1 MILTQASGAAV
12 DGLGFLHRSKITV
25 PRCEMVARP
34 ELVARLEEAARG
46 KLTILSAPA
55 GWGKT
60 SLLTQWAQT
69 SELAVA
75 WVLLDEDDNNPTRF
89 FRYVATSLDTLAPGI
104 ADDVLTMLRS
114 AEPAPASQLVEAL
127 IEPLAALP
135 APAALVLDDYHL
147 IEDEGVHAGIAALL
161 DGLPPTLRLV
171 IATRA
176 DLPFPLGR
184 LRAYGEV
191 TELRAADVR
200 FDETEAAAL
209 FAMTPG
215 VTLSSDDV
223 AALVARTEG
232 WVAALRLAALSL
244 RGRSDP
250 SGVIENFGGT
260 HRDIA
265 DYLGEEVLANL
276 PPDLRTF
283 LIETSILDRLC
294 GPLADAVTGRGDG
307 QAMLERLEAANL
319 FLLPLD
325 AERRWYRYHGLFS
338 DLLRTQLA
346 RTGADGVEHE
356 RALHRRAAAW
366 FTAEGILADAITH
379 TLVAGDS
386 VAAAALIDRAA
397 HDAFYSGETRALIQW
412 VEALP
417 PDLLADYTHLLHAYA
432 WALIRT
438 GRLDDAETLT
448 DRIEC
453 DFHANGDT
461 AAERGLGAVVAA
473 IRSRIAAYRGEH
485 AQTISY
491 AEQSLALIDDTRH
504 PLRGDAALGR
514 GFALDALSETDTAAD
529 AFANALRI
537 GWATEHMQA
546 ILWGARY
553 LASVRIVQG
562 RLDDAEVLIADN
574 LDRVRREH
582 PAAGATLSALLIS
595 RGEVHYERNRLAE
608 ARRDIVAGL
617 SLAHRAGDAKILMN
631 GYVARAL
638 LEQAEGQPDAA
649 AATVARAVQ
658 VFGGTFSAAVQ
669 AWLALRQG
677 NLSAAQRWAAGTG
690 LNGSSAAAN
699 PAIPPAGEIEKI
711 IHGRILLAS
720 GQVDEAIDGLERL
733 LAATDAAGRTRRS
746 IELLALLAIGY
757 ADTGER
763 ARAVATLDQALDRA
777 EPEGFL
783 RLLVD
788 VGPALAPLL
797 RETLRT
803 GGGRQ
808 LPRSRRAYVVKLL
821 AALAAEEPAGPA
833 AAPPGLAEPLTE
845 REREVLQ
852 LIAAGRSNREIAGE
866 LFVAEGTIKAHV
878 HNIYGKLMVRSR
890 TEAIAY
896 AHELRLLGA

>member
-1 MILTQASGAAV
+1 MIPTQATGSAA

-25 PRCEMVARP
+25 PRCALVARP
-34 ELVARLEEAARG
+34 QLVARLEEAARG

-60 SLLTQWAQT
+60 SLLTQWSQG

-89 FRYVATSLDTLAPGI
+89 FRYVATALDGLSPGI

-114 AEPAPASQLVEAL
+114 DAPAPARQLAAAL

-135 APAALVLDDYHL
+135 VPAALVLDDYHL
-147 IEDEGVHAGIAALL
+147 IEDESVHAGVAALL

-184 LRAYGEV
+184 LRAAGEV

-215 VTLSSDDV
+215 VTVSQDDV

-244 RGRSDP
+244 RGRPDP
-250 SGVIENFGGT
+250 SSVIEGFGGT

-265 DYLGEEVLANL
+265 DYLGEEVMAHL
-276 PPDLRTF
+276 PPDLRAF

-319 FLLPLD
+319 FLMPLD
-325 AERRWYRYHGLFS
+325 AERRWYRYHGLFA

-346 RTGADGVEHE
+346 RTGANGVDHE
-356 RALHRRAAAW
+356 RELHRRAAAW
-366 FTAEGILADAITH
+366 HEQEGLLGDAITH
-379 TLVAGDS
+379 TLAAGDK
-386 VAAAALIDRAA
+386 ATAAALIDRAA

-417 PDLLADYTHLLHAYA
+417 SDLLADYPHLLHAYA

-438 GRLDDAETLT
+438 GRLDEAETLT
-448 DRIEC
+448 DRIER
-453 DFHANGDT
+453 DLHADGDV
-461 AAERGLGAVVAA
+461 AAERSLGAVVAA
-473 IRSRIAAYRGEH
+473 IRSRIAAYRGDH
-485 AQTISY
+485 AQTIAY
-491 AEQSLALIDDTRH
+491 AEASLALIDDPRH
-504 PLRGDAALGR
+504 ALRGDAALGR
-514 GFALDALSETDTAAD
+514 GFARNALGETDAAAA
-529 AFANALRI
+529 AFGEAIRI

-553 LASVRIVQG
+553 LAVVRLVQG
-562 RLDDAEVLIADN
+562 RLGDAEALIADT

-582 PAAGATLSALLIS
+582 PAAGATISALLIS
-595 RGEVHYERNRLAE
+595 RGEIHYERNRLAE

-638 LEQAEGQPDAA
+638 LEQAEDQPGAA
-649 AATVARAVQ
+649 MATIGRAAQ
-658 VFGGTFSAAVQ
+658 VFGSTHEAAIR

-677 NLSAAQRWAAGTG
+677 NLSAARRWADESG
-690 LNGSSAAAN
+690 LSAADA
-699 PAIPPAGEIEKI
+699 PEAIKGDVQQITY
-711 IHGRILLAS
+711 GRVLIAT
-720 GQVDEAIDGLERL
+720 GQVTAGVRYLERL
-733 LAATDAAGRTRRS
+733 LAAAEANGRDGRA
-746 IELLALLAIGY
+746 IELLTLLAMTQH
-757 ADTGER
+757 ARGER
-763 ARAVATLDQALDRA
+763 PQAIAMLERALDLA
-777 EPEGFL
+777 EPEGFV
-783 RLLVD
+783 RILVD
-788 VGPALAPLL
+788 EGPALAPLL
-797 RETLRT
+797 RETLRNSSA
-803 GGGRQ
+803 RQ
-808 LPRSRRAYVVKLL
+808 LSRSRRAYVVKLL
-821 AALAAEEPAGPA
+821 AALAAEEPASSDT
-833 AAPPGLAEPLTE
+833 APPGLVEPLTE

-896 AHELRLLGA
+896 AQQLHLLGA